1 MGFLCRAERGTE
13 RDCALYGM
21 VERFCCA
28 LEQLGFPYPKGAFT
42 LLITLFLTD
51 FFKDFTSFLPLL
63 AIVVWSLGKRD

>member
-51 FFKDFTSFLPLL
+51 FFKGFHVFF
-63 AIVVWSLGKRD
+63 ASLGYRCLEPR